1 MKRSIS
7 LVLACALLLVASVAS
22 ALPLPPK
29 GDFKRLDKMEQTSY
43 GASLGVKG
51 YVAATRSDGIEQFGV
66 RLFTDRVDLRATQHF
81 IIEATNE
88 AGTFEI
94 GVVEMFLGSG
104 DLQLIS
110 SRDISEVFPLSNVRQ
125 IVVRDKTDI
134 VLSLTYFA
142 DGTFGSR

>member
-22 ALPLPPK
+22 ALPLPPT
-29 GDFKRLDKMEQTSY
+29 GDFKRLNKMEQSSY
-43 GASLGVKG
+43 GASIGVKG
-51 YVAATRSDGIEQFGV
+51 YVQVTRSDGIEQLGV

-81 IIEATNE
+81 LIEVTNE

-104 DLQLIS
+104 ALQLIS
-110 SRDISEVFPLSNVRQ
+110 SRDVSEVFPLGGVRQ
-125 IVVRDKTDI
+125 LVVRDKTGV
-134 VLSLTYFA
+134 VLSLTYVS
-142 DGTFGSR
+142 DEVFGSR